1 LLKIIF
7 FPFYIP
13 YKILKLLITSPLVRE
28 LILYL
33 LSALVWF
40 ISKLLKTLRYFG
52 LKIAD
57 QDGDGKLDKKDFD
70 IAYERVSSLFQK
82 SKQKNQ

>member
-1 LLKIIF
+1 MLKILF
-7 FPFYIP
+7 FPFYIF
-13 YKILKLLITSPLVRE
+13 KLLLTSPLVRE

-33 LSALVWF
+33 LSALVWL
-40 ISKLLKTLRYFG
+40 ILKLLSVLRYFG

-70 IAYERVSSLFQK
+70 IAYNKVSSFFQN
-82 SKQKNQ
+82 SNQKKK